1 MTSSEWYRFIKFT
14 NKSGCVKSEDFMKY
28 LDYFAQ
34 NPNDSEVDSI
44 QTVKENLAKAYK
56 SITKRDF
63 NEDYPNVWNYS
74 PTSSRQHAKI
84 ETKQVESSSN
94 IDAKK
99 TVIAWP
105 KAGKIAPE
113 NEKMKNEIISYEND
127 PQPGCSSSTNP
138 VPFETVLKLECEEE
152 EEPNLQMKE
161 EESEYTS
168 YEIGNSEIID
178 IKDIKNI
185 NVKAETDNDSD
196 TDLSGY
202 DFDEDEPQ
210 LEVDE
215 DSLGLIDEDDQDEFE
230 DPDPLR
236 LQVVEDFTLIKRPR
250 GRPPKSAGDILQS
263 MDQKQH
269 RFRGRPATAPTMV
282 TEEELKAEIPPDA
295 PPEQAKYHRMR
306 IFNNAASKRCR
317 LNRKRK
323 QAEIEIEEAREI
335 ERNEELK
342 SRLFKLQEQVAKLKK
357 LIEPKS

>member
-44 QTVKENLAKAYK
+44 ETVKENLAKAYK

-63 NEDYPNVWNYS
+63 YGDYPNVWNYS
-74 PTSSRQHAKI
+74 PTTSGQHAKI
-84 ETKQVESSSN
+84 G
-94 IDAKK
+94 AKK

-105 KAGKIAPE
+105 KAGKIEPE
-113 NEKMKNEIISYEND
+113 NENIIKNEIHEND
-127 PQPGCSSSTNP
+127 PQPGCSSSTNEE
-138 VPFETVLKLECEEE
+138 VPFLTVVKLECEDKT
-152 EEPNLQMKE
+152 NLQMKA
-161 EESEYTS
+161 EESENPS
-168 YEIGNSEIID
+168 SCYEIGNSEIID
-178 IKDIKNI
+178 IKNI
-185 NVKAETDNDSD
+185 NVKADTDDSD

-202 DFDEDEPQ
+202 DFDDEQENQ

-215 DSLGLIDEDDQDEFE
+215 DGLFDDDDDNEEFG
-230 DPDPLR
+230 DP
-236 LQVVEDFTLIKRPR
+236 LQVVEDFSILKRPR
-250 GRPPKSAGDILQS
+250 GRPPTNTGHKFLQS
-263 MDQKQH
+263 LNQKQH
-269 RFRGRPATAPTMV
+269 RFRGRPATAPTVV
-282 TEEELKAEIPPDA
+282 TEEELQAEIPPDA

-335 ERNEELK
+335 ERNEGLK
-342 SRLFKLQEQVAKLKK
+342 LQLFKLQEQVAKLKK

>member
-1 MTSSEWYRFIKFT
+1 
-14 NKSGCVKSEDFMKY
+14 
-28 LDYFAQ
+28 
-34 NPNDSEVDSI
+34 
-44 QTVKENLAKAYK
+44 
-56 SITKRDF
+56 
-63 NEDYPNVWNYS
+63 
-74 PTSSRQHAKI
+74 
-84 ETKQVESSSN
+84 
-94 IDAKK
+94 
-99 TVIAWP
+99 
-105 KAGKIAPE
+105 
-113 NEKMKNEIISYEND
+113 
-127 PQPGCSSSTNP
+127 
-138 VPFETVLKLECEEE
+138 
-152 EEPNLQMKE
+152 MKE

-168 YEIGNSEIID
+168 PSCYEIGNSEII
-178 IKDIKNI
+178 DIKNI

-202 DFDEDEPQ
+202 DFEDDEPQ

-236 LQVVEDFTLIKRPR
+236 LQVVEDFSLIKRPR
-250 GRPPKSAGDILQS
+250 GRPPKSAGDYQSNSIIIEIDKFACFSVKTYSVHNLLCNFTSYFSNILINRTLKFTVTGDILQS

-317 LNRKRK
+317 INRKRK
-323 QAEIEIEEAREI
+323 MAEIEIEEAAEI
-335 ERNEELK
+335 ERNEALQLQL
-342 SRLFKLQEQVAKLKK
+342 SKLQEQVEKLKK